1 LGETEAMTTSTS
13 AQNLGIRAFDRDSR
27 IELRSQA
34 TAQDYERVIRAAYR
48 QVLGNDYVMGSERL
62 KFAESQLRN
71 GNITVREFVRALAK
85 SELYKNK
92 FFYPHP
98 QVRFIELNYKHLLG
112 RAPYDELEI
121 SLHNDI
127 YANQGYEAE
136 IDSYIDSPEYQENF
150 GEHIVPYYRGFWSQ
164 RGQKTVG
171 FTRMFRL
178 YRGYANSDRA
188 QLEQRNPRLTW
199 NLARNT
205 ANTVIAPS
213 GVNDAWAFRP
223 TPNQTGPARQGALVG
238 DRSRVY
244 RVEVTGVT
252 GARIRR
258 STQTLLVPYEQLSMR
273 MQQIQR
279 QGGRIASVTPA

>member
-1 LGETEAMTTSTS
+1 MTTSTS
-13 AQNLGIRAFDRDSR
+13 AQNLGISEFERNSR
-27 IELRSQA
+27 VELRSQP
-34 TAQDYERVIRAAYR
+34 TETDYDRVIRAAYR
-48 QVLGNDYVMGSERL
+48 QVIGNDYIMGAERL

-92 FFYPHP
+92 FFYPLP

-112 RAPYDELEI
+112 RAPYDEMEI
-121 SLHNDI
+121 SLHNDL
-127 YANQGYEAE
+127 YVNQGYDAE
-136 IDSYIDSPEYQENF
+136 IDSYIDSREYQDNF

-164 RGQKTVG
+164 TGQKTVG

-188 QLEQRNPRLTW
+188 QVEQRNPRLTW
-199 NLARNT
+199 DLARNT

-213 GVNDAWAFRP
+213 GVNDAWSFRP

-238 DRSRVY
+238 ESSRVY
-244 RVEVTGVT
+244 RVEITGVT
-252 GARIRR
+252 GARVRR

-279 QGGRIASVTPA
+279 QGGRIASITPA